1 MQLDALI
8 YKTNSNL
15 LQYGDTKLFNINY
28 FSVENSIKILKDTKK
43 NKILVSR
50 LDSDSISSNN
60 NNMKYLA
67 DIIKDGDKYYFV
79 PFMNELSQ
87 ERDSIKDIPWL
98 IYYNK
103 TEPEINHEYYI
114 KEGDV
119 IKLGN
124 AVFKV
129 KLIQVNNNNNLNKDI
144 YDGEYEENIKNENNG
159 ENNTFILAGSANH
172 SLILN
177 DEDKFNN
184 LGNLNI
190 HKITIFPN
198 TKKNKDIKK
207 EKNKNK
213 LCRICYQEEDE
224 SLINPLIRPCKCSGS
239 MKYIHLKCLL
249 LWLKSKTI
257 RNQSSVM
264 EHNDFFNSYF
274 INEKIECE
282 LCKEQFPDYIKH
294 NNIKYCLIDFDYIQE
309 NRIKKHSNPL
319 AQNFVNTNNDVNNE
333 NENNNIENKDE
344 KKNNNFIIL
353 DAIYP
358 LNDGNRYR
366 CIIKFQENNQI
377 IIGRGLE
384 NQLVLN
390 EITVSRMHCSLNIQK
405 NKFGKNEVKLQD
417 CGSKFGTLVLLQSN
431 RYEIIKDNPLHVQID
446 NVYLKISMPYTKSF
460 FSCCNAEVIDGNKS
474 YENVNIQFIKKN
486 YKFNVLTEGNSD
498 DDDNDNNNIN
508 EDKSD
513 KNKINK
519 NDNSDKCNINKI
531 KEEKKLELID
541 DNKNNI
547 DDLILYDI
555 KKEYFI
561 KQNMKNTLEKTD
573 KNEKNNIKADN
584 KGKKQNVLALK
595 KLNIIKEIKD
605 KKNISATSP
614 KNKIESDGNILIDAK
629 SEIILNKKNKK
640 LDINSEGIESIVIS
654 VDKEEN

>member
-1 MQLDALI
+1 MKQARHHTTE
-8 YKTNSNL
+8 K
-15 LQYGDTKLFNINY
+15 DTKNSKKINY
-28 FSVENSIKILKDTKK
+28 NDYVVLKNSYIEIGEKYKKLKEDFQNTNKILKEYQNQINEFNQSKDNISIMLKK
-43 NKILVSR
+43 
-50 LDSDSISSNN
+50 
-60 NNMKYLA
+60 
-67 DIIKDGDKYYFV
+67 
-79 PFMNELSQ
+79 
-87 ERDSIKDIPWL
+87 
-98 IYYNK
+98 
-103 TEPEINHEYYI
+103 I
-114 KEGDV
+114 KE
-119 IKLGN
+119 
-124 AVFKV
+124 
-129 KLIQVNNNNNLNKDI
+129 QLNK
-144 YDGEYEENIKNENNG
+144 
-159 ENNTFILAGSANH
+159 
-172 SLILN
+172 
-177 DEDKFNN
+177 
-184 LGNLNI
+184 
-190 HKITIFPN
+190 
-198 TKKNKDIKK
+198 
-207 EKNKNK
+207 EKSENKN
-213 LCRICYQEEDE
+213 
-224 SLINPLIRPCKCSGS
+224 N
-239 MKYIHLKCLL
+239 
-249 LWLKSKTI
+249 
-257 RNQSSVM
+257 
-264 EHNDFFNSYF
+264 
-274 INEKIECE
+274 IE
-282 LCKEQFPDYIKH
+282 
-294 NNIKYCLIDFDYIQE
+294 N
-309 NRIKKHSNPL
+309 KK
-319 AQNFVNTNNDVNNE
+319 
-333 NENNNIENKDE
+333 ENNNENKDE

-573 KNEKNNIKADN
+573 KNEKNNIKDDN